1 MDTFTGYLRQNGQ
14 VGIRNELLIL
24 NLTGLTNK
32 IAERIH
38 KNLKYSKLI
47 SFDYGMGL
55 LNQDKK
61 ISQIVLIG
69 LSLNPNVGGVLLI
82 SSDQSRSEFVMKEL
96 KKNKKPFK
104 NIFLGDVGNDP
115 LEMITLAIK
124 NGAEILKE
132 ISETNKSKFG
142 LDKICLSVECGLS
155 DPTSGLFANPLIG
168 KIADRIVRSGGIVIM
183 GETLEWLGVENDL
196 AKRAVSSDVGTQI
209 KKSVLRRE
217 KLAIDNGINL
227 LGINPNKK
235 NIEDGLS
242 TIEEKAIGSS
252 TKSGKSKIEGILE
265 YGQSPTNPGL
275 WLMDAPSYTPESLTG
290 FSSAGSQIC
299 IFSTGSGNCYS
310 SDLMPTIRITA
321 NPETASR
328 LGHQIDHNCS
338 DLISNGDFIKAE
350 NKLLEELVSVLN
362 GKLCYGEIVGD
373 GGETI
378 SRFGEAL

>member
-32 IAERIH
+32 IAERVH

-104 NIFLGDVGNDP
+104 NILLGDVGNDP
-115 LEMITLAIK
+115 LEMITVAIK

-132 ISETNKSKFG
+132 ISKTNKSQFG
-142 LDKICLSVECGLS
+142 LDKICLSVEAVYR
-155 DPTSGLFANPLIG
+155 PNFGLFANPLIG
-168 KIADRIVRSGGIVIM
+168 KITDRIVSSGGIVIM
-183 GETLEWLGVENDL
+183 GETPEWLGVENDL

-209 KKSVLRRE
+209 KKCLE
-217 KLAIDNGINL
+217 G
-227 LGINPNKK
+227 K
-235 NIEDGLS
+235 N
-242 TIEEKAIGSS
+242 
-252 TKSGKSKIEGILE
+252 
-265 YGQSPTNPGL
+265 
-275 WLMDAPSYTPESLTG
+275 
-290 FSSAGSQIC
+290 
-299 IFSTGSGNCYS
+299 
-310 SDLMPTIRITA
+310 
-321 NPETASR
+321 
-328 LGHQIDHNCS
+328 
-338 DLISNGDFIKAE
+338 
-350 NKLLEELVSVLN
+350 
-362 GKLCYGEIVGD
+362 
-373 GGETI
+373 
-378 SRFGEAL
+378 

>member
-32 IAERIH
+32 IAERVH

-104 NIFLGDVGNDP
+104 NILLGDVGNDP
-115 LEMITLAIK
+115 LEMITVAIK

-132 ISETNKSKFG
+132 ISKTNKSQFG

-168 KIADRIVRSGGIVIM
+168 KIADRIVSSGGIVIM

-209 KKSVLRRE
+209 KESVLRRE

-265 YGQSPTNPGL
+265 YGQSPTNHGL

-338 DLISNGDFIKAE
+338 EF
-350 NKLLEELVSVLN
+350 NK
-362 GKLCYGEIVGD
+362 
-373 GGETI
+373 
-378 SRFGEAL
+378 

>member
-1 MDTFTGYLRQNGQ
+1 MHSFTGYLRQNGK

-38 KNLKYSKLI
+38 KYLKYSKLI

-55 LNQDKK
+55 LNKDKE
-61 ISQIVLIG
+61 ISQNVLTG

-82 SSDQSRSEFVMKEL
+82 SSDKSRSEIVIEQL
-96 KKNKKPFK
+96 KKNKKPFGS
-104 NIFLGDVGNDP
+104 IFLGDAGSDP
-115 LEMITLAIK
+115 LEMITTAIK
-124 NGAEILKE
+124 KGAEILKE
-132 ISETNKSKFG
+132 ISEIKKNHFG

-168 KIADRIVRSGGIVIM
+168 KISDKIVSSGGIVIM
-183 GETLEWLGVENDL
+183 GETLEWLGVENGL
-196 AKRAVSSDVGTQI
+196 AERAVSSDVQNKI

-227 LGINPNKK
+227 SGVNPNKK

-252 TKSGKSKIEGILE
+252 IKSGSSRIEGVLE
-265 YGQSPTNPGL
+265 YGQIPTKAGL

-290 FSSAGSQIC
+290 FSSSGSQIC
-299 IFSTGSGNCYS
+299 LFSTGSGNCYS

-321 NPETASR
+321 NPETALR
-328 LGHQIDHNCS
+328 LSHQIDHDCS
-338 DLISNGDFIKAE
+338 DLIINGNFEKAE
-350 NKLLEELVSVLN
+350 DKLLEDLISVLN
-362 GKLCYGEIVGD
+362 GKLCYGEILGD
-373 GGETI
+373 GSETI

>member
-32 IAERIH
+32 IAERVH

-104 NIFLGDVGNDP
+104 NILLGDVGNDP
-115 LEMITLAIK
+115 LEMITAAIK

-132 ISETNKSKFG
+132 ISKTNKSQFG

-168 KIADRIVRSGGIVIM
+168 K
-183 GETLEWLGVENDL
+183 
-196 AKRAVSSDVGTQI
+196 
-209 KKSVLRRE
+209 
-217 KLAIDNGINL
+217 
-227 LGINPNKK
+227 
-235 NIEDGLS
+235 
-242 TIEEKAIGSS
+242 
-252 TKSGKSKIEGILE
+252 
-265 YGQSPTNPGL
+265 
-275 WLMDAPSYTPESLTG
+275 
-290 FSSAGSQIC
+290 
-299 IFSTGSGNCYS
+299 NC
-310 SDLMPTIRITA
+310 R
-321 NPETASR
+321 
-328 LGHQIDHNCS
+328 
-338 DLISNGDFIKAE
+338 
-350 NKLLEELVSVLN
+350 
-362 GKLCYGEIVGD
+362 
-373 GGETI
+373 
-378 SRFGEAL
+378 

>member
-1 MDTFTGYLRQNGQ
+1 MC
-14 VGIRNELLIL
+14 IR
-24 NLTGLTNK
+24 
-32 IAERIH
+32 
-38 KNLKYSKLI
+38 
-47 SFDYGMGL
+47 
-55 LNQDKK
+55 
-61 ISQIVLIG
+61 
-69 LSLNPNVGGVLLI
+69 
-82 SSDQSRSEFVMKEL
+82 
-96 KKNKKPFK
+96 
-104 NIFLGDVGNDP
+104 
-115 LEMITLAIK
+115 
-124 NGAEILKE
+124 
-132 ISETNKSKFG
+132 
-142 LDKICLSVECGLS
+142 
-155 DPTSGLFANPLIG
+155 
-168 KIADRIVRSGGIVIM
+168 DR
-183 GETLEWLGVENDL
+183 
-196 AKRAVSSDVGTQI
+196 
-209 KKSVLRRE
+209 
-217 KLAIDNGINL
+217 
-227 LGINPNKK
+227 
-235 NIEDGLS
+235 S

-338 DLISNGDFIKAE
+338 DLIRNGDFIKAE

-362 GKLCYGEIVGD
+362 GKLCYGEIIGD